1 MILFRVFYFGL
12 GEILKAEFDLFF
24 DLQLIIS
31 ISYEKSVSSVNF
43 NTFVGPQLRC
53 MLGYYLQ
60 WFKSPS
66 DDYFLYNGRSLSREE
81 IKDETHALEDDEQDE
96 ADDNDEEESS
106 DVDMD

>member
-1 MILFRVFYFGL
+1 M
-12 GEILKAEFDLFF
+12 FF

-43 NTFVGPQLRC
+43 NTFVVPH
-53 MLGYYLQ
+53 LGIVCLVTTCNDLNHLVMIIFYIMAEAE
-60 WFKSPS
+60 
-66 DDYFLYNGRSLSREE
+66 REE